1 MGALMQILAA
11 CYRKIEKRSLVTS
24 MAKAMNQA
32 SEPFW
37 FVLSLALFVLMG
49 PFSIIA
55 VIAGLYQLSTH
66 KTSQREPGS
75 LHR

>member
-11 CYRKIEKRSLVTS
+11 CHRKIEKRSLVTS
-24 MAKAMNQA
+24 IAKSMSQA

-49 PFSIIA
+49 PFSIVA
-55 VIAGLYQLSTH
+55 VIAGLYQLSVR
-66 KTSQREPGS
+66 KTSQKEPES
-75 LHR
+75 LHL